1 MDDIARTRADAPTPG
16 AELVRRWIEV
26 FNGRDFEA
34 CRGLAVDAYVEHAI
48 APFGQ
53 VAPGLVNGPVHLR
66 KTAEWLLAQFPD
78 LRMTTLA
85 LVCDGDTVVARVL
98 SEGTNRGRLN
108 GVMAPTGQAFSA
120 QQTHWFRVEGGRLA
134 EHWATRDDLTVMIQL
149 GVVTAPRSP
158 QQAPPDLGGSLDP
171 DGGGSGA

>member
-1 MDDIARTRADAPTPG
+1 MDDIRQTAAGAPPPG

-26 FNGRDFEA
+26 FNGRALEA
-34 CRGLAVDAYVEHAI
+34 CKDLAADAFIEHAI
-48 APFGQ
+48 APFGR
-53 VAPGLVNGPVHLR
+53 VEPGLVNGPVHLR
-66 KTAEWLLAQFPD
+66 ETAEWLAAQFPD

-108 GVMAPTGQAFSA
+108 GVIAPTGRAFSA

-134 EHWATRDDLTVMIQL
+134 EHWATRDDLTAMIQL
-149 GVVTAPRSP
+149 GVIAAPRSP
-158 QQAPPDLGGSLDP
+158 RQAKPDPGGSLDA
-171 DGGGSGA
+171 DGSESRG